1 VTRDSSRS
9 LPPEAVARI
18 SRLELQ
24 ARTVVEGFLTGLHK
38 SPYFGQSIEFA
49 QHREYV
55 AGDDPRRID
64 WKAWSKTDKYY
75 IKQYEEETN
84 LRCTLLVDISESMQF
99 GSGSHGTKYD
109 YASGLAGCLAYL
121 LLRQQDS
128 VGLVSF
134 AESVRGIVPLRSKR
148 SHINDLLA
156 ALHADRPGQKTD
168 LYSVLAKTADQMTQR
183 GLVVLVSDLLAPREG
198 LFKGL
203 QLLRNRGH
211 EVAVL
216 HVLDDQELDFEY
228 NGTTKFE
235 GLEAAGELTCD
246 PRSLRDGY
254 LEAVRAFVDEIRRR
268 CAGGQIDYQTIRTS
282 EKFDAV
288 IAHFVHHRL
297 GQRSG
302 TRR

>member
-1 VTRDSSRS
+1 MTRDSSRS

-38 SPYFGQSIEFA
+38 SPYFGQSIEFV

-84 LRCTLLVDISESMQF
+84 LRCTLLVDISESMQP
-99 GSGSHGTKYD
+99 
-109 YASGLAGCLAYL
+109 ASPLAYL

-268 CAGGQIDYQTIRTS
+268 CAGGQIDYQTVRTS